1 MTTMVRL
8 FMADYVRVELYH
20 NIACYFI
27 SRVPTAVIKNTAPVA
42 AVAVVIEIIILNL
55 SIY

>member
-1 MTTMVRL
+1 
-8 FMADYVRVELYH
+8 MADFVQVEFYH
-20 NIACYFI
+20 NIAYYFI
-27 SRVPTAVIKNTAPVA
+27 SRIPSAVIKNTAPAA